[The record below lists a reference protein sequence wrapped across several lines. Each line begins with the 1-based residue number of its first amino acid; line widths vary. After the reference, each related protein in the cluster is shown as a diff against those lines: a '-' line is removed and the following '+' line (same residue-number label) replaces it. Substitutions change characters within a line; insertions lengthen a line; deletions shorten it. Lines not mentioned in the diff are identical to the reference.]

1 MAWVIEVDN
10 KLRPCEVR
18 INRRTILKGLFH
30 GWFNVREFDGYSK
43 EIVEKPIGVVELET
57 GCVAKV
63 DPGCIKFLDNPKYNW
78 LDKNIDDVIG
88 KIKNYLIT
96 TEIVTI

>member
-1 MAWVIEVDN
+1 MAWDIEVNN

-63 DPGCIKFLDNPKYNW
+63 DSGCIKFLDNPF
-78 LDKNIDDVIG
+78 V
-88 KIKNYLIT
+88 NYSWDEGDNNENRDET
-96 TEIVTI
+96 

>member
-1 MAWVIEVDN
+1 MAWNIEVDN

-18 INRRTILKGLFH
+18 INRRKILKGLFH
-30 GWFNVREFDGYSK
+30 GWFNVREFDGYSQ

-63 DPGCIKFLDNPKYNW
+63 DPGCIKFLDNPF
-78 LDKNIDDVIG
+78 V
-88 KIKNYLIT
+88 NYSWDEGDNNENRDET
-96 TEIVTI
+96 